1 MTEKKLSIIS
11 PNKTVVFYS
20 PMDGN
25 DVLVRTGTLE
35 SRDSILHALSHA
47 YSRDYVSMDFRK
59 REKFV
64 HKLKKNFKKSSSKTV
79 LDLKKAKSILKDF
92 WESIPENKKCSL
104 RETRKIIGTVINNK
118 ADEEVYKILCEL
130 LSLEDLKKIFD
141 ENKERQKIVVDK
153 LNSIGNKDSK
163 YEVFCCQKFDSLIEN
178 ILKESNRLKTPKNVT
193 IKHVSEDNLNVL
205 QDTLDRDIYVFDSN
219 KRMPVNQTEPKN
231 KKSIILLR
239 TKNDHYEVIGRLLA
253 GDRVQR
259 EFAPDDPLILRIK
272 SIAPKENKKEESES
286 EDEDESEDESEESE
300 DESEDEED
308 EESEDKES
316 EEDEDESEDE
326 DENESEDE
334 DEESE
339 DESEKEESESEDDKD
354 ENKDEKKEKKDEN
367 KDEKEKKKNE
377 KEKHRQ
383 GRHSHRH
390 REDSHRQDRQ
400 DRHRR
405 SRKDRK
411 DRHRKD
417 RKDRKDH
424 KDRKD
429 KN

>member
-163 YEVFCCQKFDSLIEN
+163 YEVFCCQKFNSLIEN
-178 ILKESNRLKTPKNVT
+178 ILKESNRSKTPKNVT

-205 QDTLDRDIYVFDSN
+205 QDTLDRDIYVFDSI

-272 SIAPKENKKEESES
+272 SIAPKEEQKKSEDESESEKDDESESEKDESESEKDESESEKDEESES
-286 EDEDESEDESEESE
+286 EKDESESEK
-300 DESEDEED
+300 DESEDEE
-308 EESEDKES
+308 S
-316 EEDEDESEDE
+316 
-326 DENESEDE
+326 
-334 DEESE
+334 
-339 DESEKEESESEDDKD
+339 ESEKDESGEDKK
-354 ENKDEKKEKKDEN
+354 NSKNSKDEKNE
-367 KDEKEKKKNE
+367 KKNE

-383 GRHSHRH
+383 DRH
-390 REDSHRQDRQ
+390 RQ
-400 DRHRR
+400 DRHRQ
-405 SRKDRK
+405 
-411 DRHRKD
+411 DRHRHTHKENRHKHS
-417 RKDRKDH
+417 RKN
-424 KDRKD
+424 